1 MGKEVDRQEL
11 GGAEG
16 EETEIRIYSWGGAS
30 IPNKRKKIEKQI
42 REIEEQIQ
50 RLKQQEKKQETVS
63 KTPEP
68 QRADAGNAVDTYA

>member
-30 IPNKRKKIEKQI
+30 IPNKRKKIEK
-42 REIEEQIQ
+42 RNEIPSQKI
-50 RLKQQEKKQETVS
+50 TSV
-63 KTPEP
+63 
-68 QRADAGNAVDTYA
+68 NY

>member
-1 MGKEVDRQEL
+1 MPIVKTTIMNGQKTAKE
-11 GGAEG
+11 
-16 EETEIRIYSWGGAS
+16 
-30 IPNKRKKIEKQI
+30 QI